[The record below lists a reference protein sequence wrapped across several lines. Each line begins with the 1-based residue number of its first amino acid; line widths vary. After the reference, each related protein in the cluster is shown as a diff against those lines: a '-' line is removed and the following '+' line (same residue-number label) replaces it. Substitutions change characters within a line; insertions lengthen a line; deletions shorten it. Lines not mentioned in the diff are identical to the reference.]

1 MTSTRPIHISPR
13 RVRVGRSPKAATAA
27 LAAAAL
33 LAACGDSGGS
43 ETETGGN
50 ADGGGTADAGTGS
63 ADAGEGAIGGTLR
76 FAVGS
81 DAQCADPQQVGSN
94 DTIYWARQLVD
105 SLTDQDPETGEIV
118 PWLAE
123 SWKVNDDASAYTF
136 TLVEGATF
144 SDGTTVDAEAAKA
157 NFDRAIELG
166 GRAGLVRG
174 YLDGYVGT
182 EVEDDRTFTISF
194 EGPNAQFLQ
203 ATSTHSLG
211 LLTPESAALSDDERC
226 AGVIGSGPF
235 VLDNYVANE
244 SISLSV
250 REDYDW
256 GSSLWGHSGRAYL
269 DTIEVSIVPEAG
281 VRIGSLT
288 SGQVD
293 LIGNIG
299 PQDEVAV
306 TGTDIELLPRSNP
319 GIPFGLRLNH
329 ENELFEDADVREAI
343 AIAVNREEIVEVV
356 HTSFANPASS
366 VLASTTP
373 FYADQ
378 SEYLGFDPDRAVEL
392 LEDAG
397 FTQGSDGIY
406 ERDGLRAA
414 FEILWFNNAATN
426 GPSLELIQQQLA
438 AVGVEVTLREGQ
450 IAEWQGILAEGSYD
464 VNWGN
469 ITRADPDILR
479 GNYHSGLSNN
489 YRLQAS
495 ELDDLLEGQSA
506 TSDVEERTE
515 LTDQI
520 QEYVVSNYLEIPIVE
535 LTTVLAA
542 GPEVHGVRFDA
553 SSRIH
558 LYDTWIEQ

>member
-33 LAACGDSGGS
+33 FAACGDSGGS
-43 ETETGGN
+43 ETEAGGN
-50 ADGGGTADAGTGS
+50 ADGGGTADTGTGS

-123 SWKVNDDASAYTF
+123 SWNVNDDASAYTF

-343 AIAVNREEIVEVV
+343 AIAINREEIVEVV
-356 HTSFANPASS
+356 HTTFANPASS

-450 IAEWQGILAEGSYD
+450 IAEWQGILADGSYD

-495 ELDDLLEGQSA
+495 ELDDLLEGQAA

>member
-1 MTSTRPIHISPR
+1 MTFTRPIHISPR

-43 ETETGGN
+43 ETEAGGN
-50 ADGGGTADAGTGS
+50 ADGGGTADTGTGS

-123 SWKVNDDASAYTF
+123 SWNVNDDASAYTF

-343 AIAVNREEIVEVV
+343 AIAINREEIVEVV

-495 ELDDLLEGQSA
+495 ELDDLLEGQAA